1 MAKISVELNEE
12 DNIGARRLRTVM
24 DAILEEINF
33 EAPDFEYK
41 DAHIL
46 ISKEYVREKTKSL
59 YQNRDY
65 RKYLI

>member
-1 MAKISVELNEE
+1 
-12 DNIGARRLRTVM
+12 M

-41 DAHIL
+41 DAYIL
-46 ISKEYVREKTKSL
+46 ISKDYVREKTKSL

-65 RKYLI
+65 KKYIM